1 MNFFSAA
8 SRQKEIYV
16 NGSVG
21 IKPGIPVDYQSLE
34 RLAEK
39 KLNSE
44 AFGYIATGA
53 GSEKGIKNNADAFSK
68 YAIIPKMAHGGVTP
82 DLSIDLFGTKS
93 MTPVLFAPI
102 GVLSLA
108 HPKGD
113 LELAEASAASGV
125 PMIFS
130 NQASHSMEACASR
143 LSGNNYWFQLYFS
156 KSNELVES
164 FVSRAENCGCKAIVL
179 TLDTTTLGWRQ
190 RDLNHAY
197 LPFIKGLGIA
207 QYTSDPVFKRL
218 MQNADLTPNAKTP
231 FNLSKLLLAHQLMRN
246 YPEPYFTNWKTKNP
260 IKAVKTFIDLYSRPN
275 LNWEDIKWLRSIT
288 KLPILLKGILHPA
301 DALRTIDAGI
311 DGIIVSNHGG
321 RQIDQVISSLDAL
334 KEIKKRVPA
343 NYPLLLDSG
352 VRTGTDIFTAL
363 ALGAKGILLGRPY
376 VYALALHGKEGV
388 LEYCRNLLA
397 EFEITMSL
405 AGSKSLQELN
415 TDFLTTK

>member
-1 MNFFSAA
+1 
-8 SRQKEIYV
+8 
-16 NGSVG
+16 
-21 IKPGIPVDYQSLE
+21 
-34 RLAEK
+34 
-39 KLNSE
+39 
-44 AFGYIATGA
+44 
-53 GSEKGIKNNADAFSK
+53 
-68 YAIIPKMAHGGVTP
+68 GVTP

-93 MTPVLFAPI
+93 VAPVLFAPI

-108 HPKGD
+108 HPNGD

-190 RDLNHAY
+190 RDLNNAY

-218 MQNADLTPNAKTP
+218 MQNADLTPNTKTP

-288 KLPILLKGILHPA
+288 KLPILLKGILHPS
-301 DALRTIDAGI
+301 DAMRTIDTGI
-311 DGIIVSNHGG
+311 DGIIISNHGG

-334 KEIKKRVPA
+334 KEIKKTVPA

-376 VYALALHGKEGV
+376 VYALALQGKHGV